1 MAGRANRTWLVLSW
15 LWLVI
20 VIGFSTWGAI
30 TFSGLFR
37 LVAEFQIDRFGG
49 YSEKWTAILPGLLL
63 AAPALWYLRRQSA
76 IAAAAVRAAGPQG
89 EARQARRTGLVLGGI
104 GLVSALVGAGAFL
117 ISQGLS
123 DGSEPAIPFDAAT
136 LGSAPA
142 PTGRVRI
149 HGTADPIAT
158 TGTTETG
165 RINNDSTLYAG
176 FRPDGAAKG
185 TPIRLFIERDFGDSA
200 VAATGQFFLPEQ
212 TGYLVEDGLPA
223 LALHD
228 LQARGIQVARP
239 NYVLRDQLMSRREIY
254 YVVAGLGGFF
264 GLLFLAMA
272 GALGV
277 RARLVTARP

>member
-1 MAGRANRTWLVLSW
+1 MAEHRRTWLILSW
-15 LWLVI
+15 LWLAI
-20 VIGFSTWGAI
+20 VIGYSVWGAV
-30 TFSGLFR
+30 TFSGLYR
-37 LVAEFQIDRFGG
+37 LVAELQIDRFGG
-49 YSEKWTAILPGLLL
+49 YSEKWTAILPGMLL

-76 IAAAAVRAAGPQG
+76 IAAAAVRDAGPTG

-104 GLVSALVGAGAFL
+104 GLVSALVGVGAFL
-117 ISQGLS
+117 ISQGLP
-123 DGSEPAIPFDAAT
+123 DGSERAVPFDAAT

-142 PTGRVRI
+142 PAGRVLI
-149 HGTADPIAT
+149 HGTADPAVT

-165 RINNDSTLYAG
+165 RINTSAVLYAG

-185 TPIRLFIERDFGDSA
+185 GPIRLFIERDFGDSA

-228 LQARGIQVARP
+228 LEARGIQVARP
-239 NYVLRDQLMSRREIY
+239 NYVLHDQRMSRREIY

-272 GALGV
+272 GGLAF
-277 RARLVTARP
+277 RARLVTARG

>member
-1 MAGRANRTWLVLSW
+1 MAEHRRTWLILSW
-15 LWLVI
+15 LWLAI
-20 VIGFSTWGAI
+20 VIGYFVWGAV
-30 TFSGLFR
+30 TFSGLYR
-37 LVAEFQIDRFGG
+37 LVAELQIDRFGG
-49 YSEKWTAILPGLLL
+49 YSEKWTAILPGMLL

-76 IAAAAVRAAGPQG
+76 IAAAAVRDAGPTG

-104 GLVSALVGAGAFL
+104 GLVSALVGVGAFL
-117 ISQGLS
+117 ISQGLP
-123 DGSEPAIPFDAAT
+123 DGSERAVPFDAAT

-142 PTGRVRI
+142 PAGRVLI
-149 HGTADPIAT
+149 HGTADPAVT

-165 RINNDSTLYAG
+165 RINTSAVLYAG

-185 TPIRLFIERDFGDSA
+185 GPIRLFIERDFGDSA

-228 LQARGIQVARP
+228 LEARGIQVARP
-239 NYVLRDQLMSRREIY
+239 NYVLHDQRMSRREIY

-272 GALGV
+272 GGLAF
-277 RARLVTARP
+277 RARLVTARG

>member
-1 MAGRANRTWLVLSW
+1 MAEHRRTWLILSW
-15 LWLVI
+15 LWLAI
-20 VIGFSTWGAI
+20 VISYSVWGAI
-30 TFSGLFR
+30 TFSGLYR
-37 LVAEFQIDRFGG
+37 LVAELQIDRFGG
-49 YSEKWTAILPGLLL
+49 YSEKWTAILPGMLL

-76 IAAAAVRAAGPQG
+76 IAAAAVRGAGPTG

-104 GLVSALVGAGAFL
+104 GLVSALVGVAAFL
-117 ISQGLS
+117 ISQGQP
-123 DGSEPAIPFDAAT
+123 DGSERAVPFDAAT
-136 LGSAPA
+136 LGTAPA
-142 PTGRVRI
+142 PAGRVLI
-149 HGTADPIAT
+149 HGTADPAVT

-165 RINNDSTLYAG
+165 RINTSAVLYAG

-185 TPIRLFIERDFGDSA
+185 GPIRLFIERDFGDSA

-228 LQARGIQVARP
+228 LEARGIQVARP
-239 NYVLRDQLMSRREIY
+239 NYVLHDQRMSRREIY

-272 GALGV
+272 GGLAF
-277 RARLVTARP
+277 RARLVTARG